1 MGSRDQGNKP
11 KEQQKTTDKSKLV
24 PNPSD
29 PRDQHIKQEPDT
41 ERIRSERQSVLDADK
56 KQDRH

>member
-11 KEQQKTTDKSKLV
+11 KSQQHTTDKSKLKA
-24 PNPSD
+24 NPTD
-29 PRDQHIKQEPDT
+29 PRDQQIKAEPDT

-56 KQDRH
+56 KKDRD